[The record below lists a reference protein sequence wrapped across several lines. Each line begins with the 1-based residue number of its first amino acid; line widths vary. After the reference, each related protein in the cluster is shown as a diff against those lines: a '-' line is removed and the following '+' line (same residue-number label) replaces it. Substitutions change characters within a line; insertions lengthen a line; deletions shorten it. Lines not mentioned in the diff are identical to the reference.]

1 MFIKQNRGSGHHEP
15 TRGAAAM
22 TRSILSL
29 GLPAITLALTLPVHA
44 QNGTLTRSFV
54 SSAGVDTNP
63 CTITQPCQSF
73 AEAYTKIGANGIIA
87 ALDPGKYGPLTITGP
102 VTVNGNGWA
111 AVTAPAQGDGF
122 VIDAGSGNVALIGLE
137 IDGAGAA
144 NNGINFQTGGT
155 LTVTDCILQNF
166 VVNNGGGFSGNGILI
181 GPYSG
186 ALDFAVTN
194 TTVSNNAISGLS
206 YLGNF
211 SPTTVTGVIDGV
223 TATANGT
230 GINISM
236 GNGTATSITVSNSI
250 ASGNSSSGINTNNIS
265 TGTLVVSIDNAII
278 ANNSAGVLAQ
288 GTAEVTLGR
297 SVVTANFTGVANST
311 SPNTLYSYGDNE
323 INLNTTDESG
333 TAPSTTFGLR

>member
-1 MFIKQNRGSGHHEP
+1 
-15 TRGAAAM
+15 M
-22 TRSILSL
+22 TRWVLSL
-29 GLPAITLALTLPVHA
+29 ALPIITLSLTLPVQA

-54 SSAGVDTNP
+54 SSAGLDTNSCMITAP
-63 CTITQPCQSF
+63 CASF

-122 VIDAGSGNVALIGLE
+122 VINAGSGNVALIGLE

-144 NNGINFQTGGT
+144 NNGIHFESGST
-155 LTVTDCILQNF
+155 LTVTNCILQNF
-166 VVNNGGGFSGNGILI
+166 VVNNGFGGGFSGNGILI
-181 GPYSG
+181 APSSG
-186 ALDFAVTN
+186 ALDFAITN
-194 TTVSNNAISGLS
+194 TTVSNNPYAGLN
-206 YLGNF
+206 YAGNF
-211 SPTTVTGVIDGV
+211 NPTTVTGVIDGV

-250 ASGNSSSGINTNNIS
+250 ASGNSSSGINPNNSS
-265 TGTLVVSIDNAII
+265 TGTLVVSIDNSII

-297 SVVTANFTGVANST
+297 SVVTANVTGVANST
-311 SPNTLYSYGDNE
+311 SPNTVYSYGDNE
-323 INLNTTDESG
+323 INLNTNNNDFGGATPG
-333 TAPSTTFGLR
+333 TFQSR